1 MERRNAIRLLIG
13 LAIGIPV
20 AVEATTFFG
29 LLGTQLFGGDEPP
42 APTATLDRVGVGE
55 ELLPATAPTE
65 TVREATIQGD
75 DTPWLFVLGV
85 EIDNSLDVPYEL
97 QLGTLTLVN
106 GETVGGAASSG
117 RIPAGESGEV
127 TGAWELPADTTPET
141 LTVTGRAYEDSE
153 VSETTAD
160 VALAKVPVRGG

>member
-1 MERRNAIRLLIG
+1 MERRNAIRLLVG

-20 AVEATTFFG
+20 AVEAVTFFG
-29 LLGTQLFGGDEPP
+29 LIETRLFGGEEPP

-65 TVREATIQGD
+65 TVREATIRGE
-75 DTPWLFVLGV
+75 DTPWLFVLSV

-106 GETVGGAASSG
+106 GETVSATASSG

-127 TGAWELPADTTPET
+127 TGAWELPTDTTPDT
-141 LTVTGRAYEDSE
+141 LAVTGLAYEESR
-153 VSETTAD
+153 VRETTAD